1 VAATGHDDTLA
12 SFSNFGVG
20 TVDLAAPGVN
30 ILSTLPGNRYGSY
43 SGTSMATPHVSGVA
57 ALIKSQRTALS
68 DEQLKVQI
76 LEFTEGK
83 SNLEGKVATGGRL
96 NAYASLTQAAPPD
109 DAEPTVASVKPSSRT
124 RDRTPTITATVRDD
138 RTELS
143 ESDVGFSLDG
153 QERGT
158 FSYDAGTDRLTYNG
172 GRVSVG
178 NHTVTITATDA
189 AGNDAV
195 ETWTFRVIRR

>member
-1 VAATGHDDTLA
+1 MSLA
-12 SFSNFGVG
+12 QRVSL
-20 TVDLAAPGVN
+20 LAAALTASVN

-57 ALIKSQRTALS
+57 ALIKSQRPALS
-68 DEQLKVQI
+68 DEQLKIQI
-76 LEFTEGK
+76 LEFAEGE
-83 SNLEGKVATGGRL
+83 SNLGGKVATGGRL
-96 NAYASLTQAAPPD
+96 NAYASLTQTAPD
-109 DAEPTVASVKPSSRT
+109 DTEPTVASVRPSSRT

-153 QERGT
+153 QEMGT
-158 FSYDAGTDRLTYNG
+158 FSYDAGTNRLTYNG
-172 GRVSVG
+172 GRVSLG
-178 NHTVTITATDA
+178 NQTVTITATDA